1 MTAPRCEIFA
11 PTARVKSVNAED
23 HDCYQGANMTDETLF
38 TAARRLVR
46 NLNADFASGL
56 ISQQTEAAAHTLQLM
71 IDKEN
76 NKLKVVTRDLQE
88 PVE

>member
-1 MTAPRCEIFA
+1 
-11 PTARVKSVNAED
+11 
-23 HDCYQGANMTDETLF
+23 MTDETLF

-56 ISQQTEAAAHTLQLM
+56 ISQPTEAAAHMLLIM

-76 NKLKVVTRDLQE
+76 NKLKLAEGEIIFRSCE
-88 PVE
+88 N

>member
-1 MTAPRCEIFA
+1 MSE
-11 PTARVKSVNAED
+11 
-23 HDCYQGANMTDETLF
+23 ETLF

-76 NKLKVVTRDLQE
+76 NKIRVVEHGDAAPQA
-88 PVE
+88 

>member
-1 MTAPRCEIFA
+1 MSE
-11 PTARVKSVNAED
+11 
-23 HDCYQGANMTDETLF
+23 ETLF

-56 ISQQTEAAAHTLQLM
+56 ISQETEAAAHTLQIM

-76 NKLKVVTRDLQE
+76 NNLKVVKHGDASTQAQARPQTTE
-88 PVE
+88 RPAPQA

>member
-1 MTAPRCEIFA
+1 MSE
-11 PTARVKSVNAED
+11 
-23 HDCYQGANMTDETLF
+23 ETLF

-56 ISQQTEAAAHTLQLM
+56 ISQETEGAAHTLQLM

-76 NKLKVVTRDLQE
+76 NKLKVVEHVDAKQE
-88 PVE
+88 A

>member
-1 MTAPRCEIFA
+1 MSE
-11 PTARVKSVNAED
+11 
-23 HDCYQGANMTDETLF
+23 ETLF

-76 NKLKVVTRDLQE
+76 NKLKVVEHVGAKQE
-88 PVE
+88 A

>member
-1 MTAPRCEIFA
+1 MSE
-11 PTARVKSVNAED
+11 
-23 HDCYQGANMTDETLF
+23 ETLF

-46 NLNADFASGL
+46 NLNADFACGL

-76 NKLKVVTRDLQE
+76 NKLKVVEHGEAET
-88 PVE
+88 

>member
-1 MTAPRCEIFA
+1 MSE
-11 PTARVKSVNAED
+11 
-23 HDCYQGANMTDETLF
+23 ETLF

-71 IDKEN
+71 IDREN
-76 NKLKVVTRDLQE
+76 NTVKVVGHVDATAE
-88 PVE
+88 A